1 MNIQPFQP
9 SPALPAT
16 MISNGRPPAR
26 SLQRHVTHTQ
36 ADAALAVHRVVASSF
51 VASVGLAEI
60 ERLSIREAE
69 IVNNLPGDIDQRYRV
84 AARCAAIVNA
94 VAEVSYQEVM
104 RVGTCPRT
112 VRGCRQ

>member
-1 MNIQPFQP
+1 VSIQPFQP
-9 SPALPAT
+9 SPVLPAT
-16 MISNGRPPAR
+16 WLSDARPPAR
-26 SLQRHVTHTQ
+26 SLQRRVAHTQ
-36 ADAALAVHRVVASSF
+36 EDAALAVHRVLASSF
-51 VASVGLAEI
+51 VASIALPEI

-84 AARCAAIVNA
+84 AARCAAVVNA

>member
-1 MNIQPFQP
+1 MSIEPFQP
-9 SPALPAT
+9 GPVLPAT
-16 MISNGRPPAR
+16 VSSNGRPPAR
-26 SLQRHVTHTQ
+26 SLQRHIGHTQ
-36 ADAALAVHRVVASSF
+36 ADAVLAVHRVLASSF
-51 VASVGLAEI
+51 VASIALPEI

-84 AARCAAIVNA
+84 AARCAAVVNA
-94 VAEVSYQEVM
+94 VAEVSHQEVM